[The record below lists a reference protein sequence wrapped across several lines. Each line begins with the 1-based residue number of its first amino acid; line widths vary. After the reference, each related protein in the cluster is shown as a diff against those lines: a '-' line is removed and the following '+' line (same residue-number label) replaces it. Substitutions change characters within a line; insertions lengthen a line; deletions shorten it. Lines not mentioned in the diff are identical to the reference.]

1 MDVNFNSNIGL
12 PNISGTQPSDLLVAN
27 PAIIIVLFVIVM
39 LYFFLFSSLGASASD
54 VSPSSVSANNSQ
66 VGILGIVMI
75 CIFLVLV
82 LLNGASYFFN
92 IDIVASLKNLFS
104 DKPRIDIDVN
114 YDKAVA
120 DSISV
125 KAPDL
130 TFSKQVYHI
139 PGNKYTYD
147 DAKAICNATGNRLA
161 NYKEVEDAYKNGGD
175 WCSYGW
181 SANQLALFPTQE
193 DKWNKLQNTDNHKN
207 DCGRPGINGGFID
220 NQNVRFGV
228 NCYGYKPKQ
237 SALET
242 ELMNNTPLYPTTE
255 KEKIF
260 EKRVTYWKSRIGDIL
275 ISPFNNDKWDM
286 GLF

>member
-1 MDVNFNSNIGL
+1 MDVNLNSNIGL
-12 PNISGTQPSDLLVAN
+12 PSMSGTQPSDLLVAN
-27 PAIIIVLFVIVM
+27 PAIIIVLLVIVV
-39 LYFFLFSSLGASASD
+39 LYFFLFSSLG
-54 VSPSSVSANNSQ
+54 VSSTQDIPQSSNQMGV
-66 VGILGIVMI
+66 LGIIII
-75 CIFLVLV
+75 CVFLVLV
-82 LLNGASYFFN
+82 LLNGTSYFFN
-92 IDIVASLKNLFS
+92 IDIIASLKNLFS

-114 YDKAVA
+114 YDETIA

-125 KAPDL
+125 KTPEM
-130 TFSKQVYHI
+130 TFSKQVYHV

-161 NYKEVEDAYKNGGD
+161 NYKEIEEAYKNGGD

-181 SANQLALFPTQE
+181 SANQLALFPTQQ
-193 DKWNKLQNTDNHKN
+193 DKWNKLQKLDNHQN

-220 NQNVRFGV
+220 NQNVKFGV

-242 ELMNNTPLYPTTE
+242 ELMDNTPLYPQTE
-255 KEKIF
+255 KEKVF

-275 ISPFNNDKWDM
+275 IAPFNNDKWDM